1 MTSGTKVLRGLF
13 LLARGRAAGMADFA
27 NTSNSLTASIAPLIA
42 FPLVGALLLIMKGDV
57 TDGLISFTAQ
67 LCVALAPALITY
79 EFARR
84 WGREDVW
91 LRTASALNWSF
102 WMILPLLMLAAA
114 LGAML
119 VSLGVHDNIAE
130 AMMIAVM
137 GCYVMWLHWFIVRT
151 GLNIGGW
158 QAVLLVI
165 VTNVAVGL
173 LALGPDLIDMAM
185 GGKMTIFL
193 PG

>member
-27 NTSNSLTASIAPLIA
+27 NTSNSLTASMAPLIA
-42 FPLVGALLLIMKGDV
+42 FPLVGALLLLMKGDV
-57 TDGLISFTAQ
+57 TDALISFTAQ
-67 LCVALAPALITY
+67 LCVALAPSLITY
-79 EFARR
+79 EFARG

-102 WMILPLLMLAAA
+102 WIVLPLLMLAAM

-119 VSLGVHDNIAE
+119 VTLGVQNNIAE
-130 AMMIAVM
+130 AIMITVM
-137 GCYVMWLHWFIVRT
+137 GAYIMWLHWFIVRT
-151 GLNIGGW
+151 GLSIGVW
-158 QAVLLVI
+158 QAILLVVITNI
-165 VTNVAVGL
+165 VIGL

-185 GGKMTIFL
+185 GGKMTAFL

>member
-1 MTSGTKVLRGLF
+1 
-13 LLARGRAAGMADFA
+13 MADFA
-27 NTSNSLTASIAPLIA
+27 NTGNSLTASMAPLIA
-42 FPLVGALLLIMKGDV
+42 FPLVGALLLVMKGDV
-57 TDGLISFTAQ
+57 TDALVSFTAQ

-79 EFARR
+79 EFARA
-84 WGREDVW
+84 WGREAVW

-102 WMILPLLMLAAA
+102 WMVLPLLMLAAV

-130 AMMIAVM
+130 AMMIAVT
-137 GCYVMWLHWFIVRT
+137 GCYIMWLHWFIVRT
-151 GLNIGGW
+151 GLNTGVW
-158 QAVLLVI
+158 QAILLVV
-165 VTNVAVGL
+165 VTNIVIGL

-185 GGKMTIFL
+185 GGKMTAFL